1 MTDAEIR
8 EIAEAAAEAAVNK
21 TLLRL
26 GLDPEDSA
34 SFADSKADFA
44 YLRRLRVGSEL
55 FKKQGISTI
64 ASVITTFIIG
74 ALVAAAMKWWP
85 HS

>member
-8 EIAEAAAEAAVNK
+8 EIAEAAADAAVSK
-21 TLLRL
+21 VFLRL
-26 GLDPEDSA
+26 GIDPEDPGA
-34 SFADSKADFA
+34 LPERKADFD
-44 YLRRLRVGSEL
+44 YLHRLRVGSEL
-55 FKKQGISTI
+55 FKKQGLSTI

-85 HS
+85 HP